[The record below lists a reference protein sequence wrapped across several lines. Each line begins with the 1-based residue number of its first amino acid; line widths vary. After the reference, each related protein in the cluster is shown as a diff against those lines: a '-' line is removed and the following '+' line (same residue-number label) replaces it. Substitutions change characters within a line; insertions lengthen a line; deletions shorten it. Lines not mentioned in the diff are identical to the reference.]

1 LASGGGQLGGI
12 LTVRDQDIPQVQSAL
27 DTLAFDLGTAINNQ
41 NELGSDANGT
51 AGGPIFNLPGTAS
64 GAANSIS
71 VAITDPAKIAAAATG
86 NGSSDDSN
94 LESMLQLQNQAIV
107 SGNNPSSY
115 YASVVSAL
123 GSLVSQVS
131 TENTAQQASLTQLQ
145 TQRDSLSAVNLNDQA
160 AALENL
166 QQAYQAAAKVFTILD
181 TIMASAINLGVETT
195 VA

>member
-1 LASGGGQLGGI
+1 
-12 LTVRDQDIPQVQSAL
+12 
-27 DTLAFDLGTAINNQ
+27 
-41 NELGSDANGT
+41 
-51 AGGPIFNLPGTAS
+51 
-64 GAANSIS
+64 
-71 VAITDPAKIAAAATG
+71 
-86 NGSSDDSN
+86 
-94 LESMLQLQNQAIV
+94 MLQLQNQAIV

-145 TQRDSLSAVNLNDQA
+145 KQRDSLSSVSLNDQA